1 MLAKNLYSWCCN
13 IMWILSLWLVAG
25 VQYLQC
31 INDGDAAVL
40 LWTTD
45 VCISNLGHVFWFG
58 QWLGA
63 YRVPSHCLIQCWQ
76 IATDVPYSFVIFV
89 LPSVFMIEC
98 IYDVSTEINIF
109 WLDLTWLDNRALFWP
124 YELIITRKFN
134 MAANSHLQNS
144 TFDLSRQRLEVKQV
158 VW

>member
-1 MLAKNLYSWCCN
+1 MGNTYQTNLKSLIL
-13 IMWILSLWLVAG
+13 IMWILSLYVFLVEPIMTEWSLYRWLG
-25 VQYLQC
+25 ERVQYLQC
-31 INDGDAAVL
+31 ISDGDAAVL

-63 YRVPSHCLIQCWQ
+63 YRVPSHCLIQRWQ
-76 IATDVPYSFVIFV
+76 IATDVPYSFVTFA

-109 WLDLTWLDNRALFWP
+109 WLDLTWQDTTPCVTPFCHFVLL
-124 YELIITRKFN
+124 LK
-134 MAANSHLQNS
+134 L
-144 TFDLSRQRLEVKQV
+144 LSGDQ
-158 VW
+158 